1 MTVPGGV
8 AVRVGYIAPQ
18 VPYSVK
24 VHLPPIAKPDP
35 RITPRLSG
43 RDLDVIVPKDETR
56 HTKLGVFL
64 SAWGDLEATLAFL
77 MKELLRI
84 DFGEALL
91 LQSKLGMK
99 NMIDFIEAVA
109 MRKLINADADELC
122 RLTDRLGKTNTKR
135 NILVHGRW
143 ILEANVVVRG
153 GEAHVI
159 TQFLREVE
167 PTDPKEAEAMGNPR
181 NQKERVRY
189 TFTLKRIDAAS
200 RDTDKLNLDFID
212 FIQRIRFKA
221 PSDVELMDL
230 LARSKPYRA
239 TYLTP

>member
-1 MTVPGGV
+1 
-8 AVRVGYIAPQ
+8 
-18 VPYSVK
+18 
-24 VHLPPIAKPDP
+24 
-35 RITPRLSG
+35 ITPRLSG

-99 NMIDFIEAVA
+99 NMIDFIDAVA

-122 RLTDRLGKTNTKR
+122 RLTDRLGKMNTKR

-143 ILEANVVVRG
+143 MLEANVVVRR

-181 NQKERVRY
+181 NQ
-189 TFTLKRIDAAS
+189 
-200 RDTDKLNLDFID
+200 
-212 FIQRIRFKA
+212 
-221 PSDVELMDL
+221 
-230 LARSKPYRA
+230 
-239 TYLTP
+239 